1 MSAADILRGLRNRG
15 FQIDAAGQKLLVR
28 PASHLTGDDRAVI
41 KQHITSLIE
50 ALESEAEWFEE
61 RAGILEYD
69 AGMTRADAE
78 AMAAELLLRARGAT
92 A

>member
-1 MSAADILRGLRNRG
+1 MTAVDILRGLRHRG

-28 PASHLTGDDRAVI
+28 PASHLTSADRAVI
-41 KQHITSLIE
+41 KLHIASLIA

-61 RAGILEYD
+61 RAGILEFE
-69 AGMTRADAE
+69 AGMTRAEAE
-78 AMAAELLLRARGAT
+78 ALAAELLLRARGAT